1 MPGTSFHR
9 ALGGTDCAETCAV
22 ARIAEYIHAGQHP
35 VSPVAVSP
43 PTAVPAN
50 RFPGSHPGRAT
61 FTLPC
66 TVTGISERSLTP
78 RACRAISAGPKI
90 VALHTRG
97 LRLTPLAAMKYSL
110 HPVPRCL
117 AGRQCRAAV
126 SATAEPAGPRCR
138 HYYRL
143 SPKRMGR
150 MPTFPRRSVSDES
163 TGDLKP
169 GASMS
174 LAHLRSPAA
183 LLLPKD
189 SIYLS
194 TSNQGSL

>member
-1 MPGTSFHR
+1 
-9 ALGGTDCAETCAV
+9 
-22 ARIAEYIHAGQHP
+22 
-35 VSPVAVSP
+35 
-43 PTAVPAN
+43 
-50 RFPGSHPGRAT
+50 
-61 FTLPC
+61 
-66 TVTGISERSLTP
+66 
-78 RACRAISAGPKI
+78 
-90 VALHTRG
+90 
-97 LRLTPLAAMKYSL
+97 
-110 HPVPRCL
+110 
-117 AGRQCRAAV
+117 
-126 SATAEPAGPRCR
+126 
-138 HYYRL
+138 
-143 SPKRMGR
+143 